1 MKKLFP
7 VLLGILLSL
16 LVGIAAVSAQNREVR
31 TVNGGVLNG
40 KAISLPKPE
49 YPDEAKKAGAEGAIA
64 VSVTIDEEGNV
75 TSATA
80 AKYQPVMKTE
90 ESGTDGTAEA
100 KPTHPLLS
108 EAAEKAAMGAKF
120 SPTLLSGQPVKVSG
134 VIVYNFVA
142 AGGSPENTVKT
153 VSGGVLNGKA
163 QSLPLPVYPPA
174 AKAVGAGGAV
184 SVQVLIDEDG
194 NVSSASAISG
204 HPLLRSA
211 AVDVAL
217 QAKFAP
223 TLLNGQPVKVN
234 GVLTYNFVP

>member
-1 MKKLFP
+1 MS
-7 VLLGILLSL
+7 GILFSL
-16 LVGIAAVSAQNREVR
+16 VIGVAGVYAQDGAVK
-31 TVNGGVLNG
+31 TVHGGVLNG

-49 YPDEAKKAGAEGAIA
+49 YPDEAKKAGVEGAVA
-64 VSVTIDEEGNV
+64 VTVTIDEEGNV

-80 AKYQPVMKTE
+80 AEYQAVMKTD
-90 ESGTDGTAEA
+90 ESGTAGTAEA
-100 KPTHPLLS
+100 KPTHPLLR

-120 SPTLLSGQPVKVSG
+120 SPTLLSGQAVKVSG
-134 VIVYNFVA
+134 VIIYNFVA
-142 AGGSPENTVKT
+142 AGRNPENTVKT

-163 QSLPLPVYPPA
+163 QSLPLPAYPPA
-174 AKAVGAGGAV
+174 AMAVKAGGSV
-184 SVQVLIDEDG
+184 SVQVSIDEDG

-211 AVDVAL
+211 GVDAAL

-223 TLLNGQPVKVN
+223 TWLNGQPVKVS